1 MILSNDQKHCVKLIA
16 SHGTHFMQKEGSLQ
30 PSQRPVISPVS
41 VPIYS
46 PNLHH
51 VYPML
56 YHLHLSL
63 RSSLHLLQPPDQNSV
78 SFMTSA
84 HQEPQKLIT
93 NLRKNNEPYFLV
105 WTIHYLLKC
114 R

>member
-1 MILSNDQKHCVKLIA
+1 
-16 SHGTHFMQKEGSLQ
+16 MQKEGSLQ
-30 PSQRPVISPVS
+30 PSQRPIISPVS

-46 PNLHH
+46 PNLHR

-78 SFMTSA
+78 RVMTSA
-84 HQEPQKLIT
+84 HQEP
-93 NLRKNNEPYFLV
+93 
-105 WTIHYLLKC
+105 
-114 R
+114 

>member
-1 MILSNDQKHCVKLIA
+1 MILSNDQKRCIKLID

-30 PSQRPVISPVS
+30 PSQRPIISPVS

-46 PNLHH
+46 PNLHR

-63 RSSLHLLQPPDQNSV
+63 RRRLHVLQLPRPKQCTLYDKRPSR
-78 SFMTSA
+78 A
-84 HQEPQKLIT
+84 
-93 NLRKNNEPYFLV
+93 
-105 WTIHYLLKC
+105 LKTGN
-114 R
+114 